1 MQRNQIR
8 FLFLNIGHFLDHF
21 FILIFSSVA
30 ALRLTIEWSM
40 EYSSLI
46 PYATP
51 GLIAFGVCAIPAG
64 WIADKWSR
72 EAMLVIFFIGI
83 GLSSIYTGFANTPME
98 IAFSLTLLGTFAA
111 IYHPVG
117 LAMVIKGRSKTGI
130 LLAVNGVFGNMGVAF
145 AALITG
151 LLIDHVGWRSAF
163 YIPGVVSIVLGL
175 VYLLFERN
183 GRKTEISTETL
194 KVTDSKAAI
203 VPKPIFYR
211 VFTVIL
217 ITTALGGVIFQST
230 TFALPKVF
238 DERLTDLA
246 GTATLVGIYTFL
258 VFSIAAFA
266 QLVVGYLL
274 DNHSVRNIF
283 AIVAILQAIL
293 FAIMMH
299 LTGLSALIVAIA
311 FMLVV
316 FGAIPINDVLV
327 GRMASSEWRSRAYAL
342 TYLVSFSVSAIA
354 VPLIAKIHSNWGFDR
369 LFAVLAV
376 LAFLIFIAVIFLPRE
391 KQSLS
396 FEFNSRKLK
405 NQPGTGVH
413 G

>member
-8 FLFLNIGHFLDHF
+8 FLFLNAGHFLDHF

-30 ALRLTIEWSM
+30 ALRLASQWGM
-40 EYSSLI
+40 DYSSLI

-51 GLIAFGVCAIPAG
+51 GLIAFGVCALPAG

-72 EAMLVIFFIGI
+72 EVMLVIFFIGI
-83 GLSSIYTGFANTPME
+83 GLSSIYTSFASTPME
-98 IAFSLTLLGTFAA
+98 IAFSLTLLGIFAA

-117 LAMVIKGRSKTGI
+117 LAMVVQGRTKTGI
-130 LLAVNGVFGNMGVAF
+130 LLAVNGVFGNMGVAC

-163 YIPGVVSIVLGL
+163 YIPGVISIALGL

-183 GRKTEISTETL
+183 GHKAEVSTETL
-194 KVTDSKAAI
+194 KVTDYEPAI
-203 VPKPIFYR
+203 IPKHIFYR
-211 VFTVIL
+211 VFAVIL

-274 DNHSVRNIF
+274 DNHRVRIIF

-293 FAIMMH
+293 FTIMMH
-299 LTGLSALIVAIA
+299 LTGFSALIVAIA

-316 FGAIPINDVLV
+316 FGTIPINDVLV
-327 GRMASSEWRSRAYAL
+327 GRMVNSEWRSRAYAL
-342 TYLVSFSVSAIA
+342 TYLVSFSASAIA
-354 VPLIAKIHSNWGFDR
+354 VPLIAKIHGTWGFDR
-369 LFAVLAV
+369 LFAILAV
-376 LAFLIFIAVIFLPRE
+376 LALLIFIVVMFLPRE
-391 KQSLS
+391 KQLLSL
-396 FEFNSRKLK
+396 EL
-405 NQPGTGVH
+405 GTRNG
-413 G
+413 